1 MSSFRKILACLRK
14 ADLDFNM
21 IQEGDRIAL
30 GLSGGKD
37 SMVLLHALSIYQ
49 KFPHKKF
56 EFFPIFLDLGFEGND
71 TKPLQEYCKKNNFP
85 LYIEDATDVYKI
97 LNVHRS
103 SKGLL
108 PCSICSRMKKA
119 SINKVAHQLNC
130 NKVAFAHHGDDAIE
144 TLLMNELYGGRVAT
158 FSPKMFLSNTNLTFI
173 RPLIYA
179 RESDIVSLVKKENI
193 PTFKNQCGNDKN
205 TERENIK
212 KLTLN
217 LYNTYDQAKDNFL
230 YMLNNSESFDL
241 WFLKKENQIS
251 KDGIYIKKVITTK
264 DFFDVMKLRKER
276 YLYQDDENIFL
287 VKKKDE
293 VLATISY
300 IQNERSFTI
309 TTFESKDENI
319 DAKILHYIENE
330 IVIHTTPATIRINK
344 SINKTLFISEGYEE
358 KDNIYVKE
366 IVKKHNEL

>member
-1 MSSFRKILACLRK
+1 M
-14 ADLDFNM
+14 
-21 IQEGDRIAL
+21 
-30 GLSGGKD
+30 
-37 SMVLLHALSIYQ
+37 
-49 KFPHKKF
+49 
-56 EFFPIFLDLGFEGND
+56 
-71 TKPLQEYCKKNNFP
+71 
-85 LYIEDATDVYKI
+85 
-97 LNVHRS
+97 
-103 SKGLL
+103 
-108 PCSICSRMKKA
+108 
-119 SINKVAHQLNC
+119 AHQLNC

-217 LYNTYDQAKDNFL
+217 LYSSYDQAKDNFL
-230 YMLNNSESFDL
+230 YMINNSESFDL

-251 KDGIYIKKVITTK
+251 KDGMYIKKVITTK
-264 DFFDVMKLRKER
+264 DFFDVMELRKER

-300 IQNERSFTI
+300 IQNERNFTI

-330 IVIHTTPATIRINK
+330 IVIHTTPATIKINK
-344 SINKTLFISEGYEE
+344 SINKTLFIKEGYEE

-366 IVKKHNEL
+366 IIKKHNAL

>member
-1 MSSFRKILACLRK
+1 
-14 ADLDFNM
+14 
-21 IQEGDRIAL
+21 
-30 GLSGGKD
+30 
-37 SMVLLHALSIYQ
+37 
-49 KFPHKKF
+49 
-56 EFFPIFLDLGFEGND
+56 
-71 TKPLQEYCKKNNFP
+71 
-85 LYIEDATDVYKI
+85 
-97 LNVHRS
+97 
-103 SKGLL
+103 
-108 PCSICSRMKKA
+108 MKKA

-179 RESDIVSLVKKENI
+179 RESDIVSLVKKGNI

-217 LYNTYDQAKDNFL
+217 LYSSYDQAKDNFL

-264 DFFDVMKLRKER
+264 DFFDVME
-276 YLYQDDENIFL
+276 
-287 VKKKDE
+287 
-293 VLATISY
+293 
-300 IQNERSFTI
+300 
-309 TTFESKDENI
+309 
-319 DAKILHYIENE
+319 
-330 IVIHTTPATIRINK
+330 
-344 SINKTLFISEGYEE
+344 
-358 KDNIYVKE
+358 
-366 IVKKHNEL
+366 